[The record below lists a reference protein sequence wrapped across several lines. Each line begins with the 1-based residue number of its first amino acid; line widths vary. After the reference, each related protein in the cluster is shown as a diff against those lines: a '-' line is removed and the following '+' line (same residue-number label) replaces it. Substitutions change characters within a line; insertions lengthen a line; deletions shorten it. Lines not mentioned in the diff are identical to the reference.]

1 MPVSLDGLR
10 DELILSDTQ
19 TEISFRAGLKK
30 RRVSKDLRC
39 RLNLVTD
46 QKVWCVVEVNQTKV
60 LQQTTRSH
68 DSTCVHLTDG
78 VSKLSLKQH
87 ILWVNAAL
95 LFLHLVYNFSKAKT
109 FFGTLTAKLKYI
121 LIYSTKYFMQVH
133 LHRPIC
139 YNPEAHRNVWSFL

>member
-1 MPVSLDGLR
+1 M
-10 DELILSDTQ
+10 
-19 TEISFRAGLKK
+19 
-30 RRVSKDLRC
+30 
-39 RLNLVTD
+39 TD

-139 YNPEAHRNVWSFL
+139 YNPEAHRNVWSFLQFGWVTLRPQRDRSRIPESWSIFRYFLFLLFAFANY